1 MEPLNCEDPAPLG
14 PDPNDDITDDMSE
27 LLSKLK
33 LSNMKNATDVPALSS
48 SSAGINAAASEEED
62 TDDSTDANS
71 ATNIVYCKTCGWGGH
86 MRTSSMQ
93 CTFNKNYV
101 DGSYLGRKKN
111 EKAPDNYVYQPQE
124 KQKQKGKG
132 QEKAKERQKG
142 NANENENR

>member
-1 MEPLNCEDPAPLG
+1 MTFLLRWNRYCEDPAPLG

-48 SSAGINAAASEEED
+48 SSAGINATASEEED

-93 CTFNKNYV
+93 C
-101 DGSYLGRKKN
+101 KKN
-111 EKAPDNYVYQPQE
+111 D
-124 KQKQKGKG
+124 
-132 QEKAKERQKG
+132 
-142 NANENENR
+142 